1 MYCAKCGKEIPDG
14 EKKVCEECEKDT
26 MQASEVESV
35 KEEVNAGTQEVSQ
48 ENTKE
53 KKVKKEKK
61 SKKGKEEND
70 WKVTGEKKK
79 KGVKSVLFVAVLLIL
94 IIGGAFVISHLF
106 TRDYS
111 VGNTIGNIR
120 NYGYAVEDGGTIY
133 FLAPNED
140 SSQIGIFKV
149 KANGKDKELLYMSDL
164 DIVSLNVYK
173 NHIYFIGSGVEPASE
188 DDELD
193 NKIYR
198 MKKDG
203 SELEVLNDNE
213 LNNDCYEMYVIDNSI
228 YYIGLNAEICK
239 MDLDG
244 SNKTVIADNKTGYL
258 GINKDYILFNKP
270 ASPESAEFIT
280 YIMGRDGSNPRPVI
294 EGKRLYSVNIEGN
307 YIYYSDIDKKIYRT
321 EIDSNVEE
329 LLYDNLEAYNLN
341 TNNGYAYF
349 LNYFDAS
356 KEDFTVCVFKV
367 KLDGSSEQPEL
378 IKKLDT
384 YSSFIDIVGKWVIYM
399 DSNENAG
406 FINLVSLDG
415 KEEIVE
421 LYHLDYKE
429 YYEKI
434 DSEDYSDVPV
444 DANGEQ
450 TTNTVENTAVEA
462 TNTVENVENKV

>member
-1 MYCAKCGKEIPDG
+1 
-14 EKKVCEECEKDT
+14 
-26 MQASEVESV
+26 
-35 KEEVNAGTQEVSQ
+35 
-48 ENTKE
+48 
-53 KKVKKEKK
+53 
-61 SKKGKEEND
+61 
-70 WKVTGEKKK
+70 
-79 KGVKSVLFVAVLLIL
+79 
-94 IIGGAFVISHLF
+94 
-106 TRDYS
+106 
-111 VGNTIGNIR
+111 
-120 NYGYAVEDGGTIY
+120 
-133 FLAPNED
+133 
-140 SSQIGIFKV
+140 
-149 KANGKDKELLYMSDL
+149 
-164 DIVSLNVYK
+164 
-173 NHIYFIGSGVEPASE
+173 
-188 DDELD
+188 
-193 NKIYR
+193 
-198 MKKDG
+198 
-203 SELEVLNDNE
+203 
-213 LNNDCYEMYVIDNSI
+213 MYVIDNSI